1 MKAHEMDDETL
12 IRGIGEYEGN
22 YLDLDKDR
30 LVLFAVDFLQS
41 RNVEPTFDKTVV
53 TVFKLFPK
61 KFALIGFPEYPDGRT
76 IYYCVFNHCTI
87 TRKWLS
93 GSVQSGFKLT
103 DRGKYFLE
111 ETKKILEGKIRL
123 TTKHA
128 TVPKRKEVTFLNLLK
143 KTVAYK
149 KFSEGRHEEITD
161 FETLEALRLHPN
173 SASLMTSRIEKYLEY
188 AIRIDDRNAV
198 KFLKFLQGKEKSA

>member
-1 MKAHEMDDETL
+1 MDDETF
-12 IRGIGEYEGN
+12 IRGISEYKGN
-22 YLDLDKDR
+22 YVDLDKDR
-30 LVLFAVDFLQS
+30 LVLYAVDFLES
-41 RNVEPTFDKTVV
+41 KKIEPTFDKVVV

-61 KFALIGFPEYPDGRT
+61 KFALIGFSEYPDGRT

-93 GSVQSGFKLT
+93 GNVQSGFKIT

-111 ETKKILEGKIRL
+111 ETRKILEGKIRL
-123 TTKHA
+123 TKKYA
-128 TVPKRKEVTFLNLLK
+128 TAPKRKEVTFLNLLK
-143 KTVAYK
+143 KTVAYR
-149 KFSEGRHEEITD
+149 KFSEGQQEDIAD
-161 FETLEALRLHPN
+161 FEVLEALKLQPN

-188 AIRIDDRNAV
+188 AMRIDDGNAV